1 MTNIQCNLC
10 ENFSPWYSLFL
21 CMLIKH
27 ENLGLGKVRV
37 CLGAFLKT
45 VFDLEFFC
53 SWTIRSEN
61 AAANVCQ
68 GCECSFCL
76 QSFTLWSLGLNFSFV
91 IVFELCWIKIVWCLE
106 KFPCEIFWFWAGFGG
121 KYDEY
126 FLCLF
131 WCIWRECNSQTFKEE
146 ELSIK
151 NLRSLSSPL
160 WSGEEY
166 NGGCRIAHY
175 SILSWF
181 KLRLGGFVLSFLQL
195 IFYFWL
201 LLWCILCTLVYNLHA
216 YPKILSEFRSSV
228 AI

>member
-1 MTNIQCNLC
+1 
-10 ENFSPWYSLFL
+10 
-21 CMLIKH
+21 MLIKH

-61 AAANVCQ
+61 AAVNACQ

-121 KYDEY
+121 RYDEC

-131 WCIWRECNSQTFKEE
+131 WCIWRECTSQTFKEE

-151 NLRSLSSPL
+151 ILRSLSSPYGVVKNTMEDAEL
-160 WSGEEY
+160 LITQFYHGLNWGLVVL
-166 NGGCRIAHY
+166 CCCFC
-175 SILSWF
+175 SWF
-181 KLRLGGFVLSFLQL
+181 FIFGFSYDASCVL
-195 IFYFWL
+195 
-201 LLWCILCTLVYNLHA
+201 LCTICMPIQKYCLNSEVLWQF
-216 YPKILSEFRSSV
+216 KILSIMCMYIHCV
-228 AI
+228 Y